1 MSQRIL
7 FPAALAALALI
18 GAACQPGGDGGAG
31 VPAAPVAQTAPSESA
46 DAGEVAARIEGVAI
60 SNGEIDARAREELF
74 KAQAS
79 TPSKLYE
86 LRSQTLGAML
96 DERLLAV
103 LAEKRGLDPDA
114 LVAAEIEA
122 MGAVQE
128 EEAAAFF
135 AENQARMGD
144 GEYEEV
150 KGQILDFLAGRREFD
165 AVERLREGADIEI
178 LIQPP
183 RVEVAATGPSRGPE
197 DAKVTIVEF
206 SDFQCPYC
214 QRVTP
219 TIDAITERY
228 PNDVRIVYRNFPL
241 RNHSRAQPAAEAAL
255 CADDQGKFWPYHDL
269 LFANPRAL
277 DDANLASYAETAGL
291 DNEAFSACYDER
303 RFAAQVNRDAAE
315 GRAAGVTGTPAFF
328 VNGVMLSGAKPP
340 EAFFEI
346 IEAELARN

>member
-1 MSQRIL
+1 MHQRIL
-7 FPAALAALALI
+7 FPATLAALALV
-18 GAACQPGGDGGAG
+18 GVACQPGGDSGPAA
-31 VPAAPVAQTAPSESA
+31 PAAPVSQTATSEA
-46 DAGEVAARIEGVAI
+46 PDAGEVAARIDGVAI
-60 SNGEIDARAREELF
+60 TNGEIDARAREELF

-86 LRSQTLGAML
+86 LRTQTLGAML

-103 LAEKRGLDPDA
+103 LAEKRGLAPDA

-122 MGAVQE
+122 MGPVQE

-135 AENQARMGD
+135 AENKARMGD
-144 GEYEEV
+144 VEYEEV
-150 KGQILDFLAGRREFD
+150 KGQIFDFLAGRREFD
-165 AVERLREGADIEI
+165 AVSRLRDGAAIEI
-178 LIQPP
+178 LIEPP
-183 RVEVAATGPSRGPE
+183 RIEVAATGPSRGPE

-241 RNHSRAQPAAEAAL
+241 RSHSRAQPAAEAAL
-255 CADDQGKFWPYHDL
+255 CADEQGKFWPYHDL

-277 DDANLASYAETAGL
+277 EDANLVAYAETAGL
-291 DNEAFSACYDER
+291 DKEAFSACYDTR